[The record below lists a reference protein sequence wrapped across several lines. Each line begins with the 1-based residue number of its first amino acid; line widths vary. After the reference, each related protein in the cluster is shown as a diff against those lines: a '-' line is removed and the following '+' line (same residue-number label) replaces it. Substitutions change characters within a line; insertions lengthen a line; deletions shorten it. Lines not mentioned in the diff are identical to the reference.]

1 MTSRERVLQLKFSCG
16 QDWCK
21 AQRELI
27 VHTTSRVQLHKWKL
41 RIVALGIGW
50 VLERKREWS
59 VEVTVNLERHREG
72 LEVLGAVLV
81 IGGCSHTRRGGLQ
94 DCTLE
99 SSRVK
104 S

>member
-1 MTSRERVLQLKFSCG
+1 MVLASRESVLQLKSAG
-16 QDWCK
+16 VVKRGTKDK
-21 AQRELI
+21 EDRMM
-27 VHTTSRVQLHKWKL
+27 SRVQSQKWKM
-41 RIVALGIGW
+41 RIAVLGIGW